1 MNWFALA
8 WILGG
13 LVTMS
18 TFSIILRARIS
29 EVGRGVLAV
38 MVSLAILAF
47 VVPMK
52 NPLTIFL
59 CLLVINA
66 GVRPLL
72 MHSGSILLTLGS
84 LLASIAVVGAA
95 SFLVTP
101 DTFEYSGNLVAD
113 IQVNVAKRWEKIVS
127 ESGLVVDKI
136 AKDTRPVT
144 KSKPPTRG
152 MRRQLERVREL
163 LLPVDCHD
171 ILAAVDELDGRIAAT
186 QMEIVK
192 AEGDRISHPEA
203 AGKFDA
209 RIEAVK
215 EKKANFEAERAK
227 QAGKVI
233 ENLRKIG
240 LNLPGNAAERCIFPV
255 NVETLIDNAI
265 VAKDIA
271 VVVENLGH
279 FVDSKDISTA
289 RRYFGMYLVMI
300 DVQIEGY
307 RKYLQKSENGEWSK
321 GINGILRKAES
332 AMKSDTAK
340 AAQTRFD
347 EKQRETFRKNAERN
361 AKTIEAAKA
370 YLDLL
375 KQHEEIIRGKLL
387 EAERVRE
394 VVHSSWITVNL
405 ASELMA
411 TIKTSQEAFEAM
423 LSLELPPL
431 ELFDDEALQA
441 QFNDITRQLR
451 KD

>member
-1 MNWFALA
+1 M
-8 WILGG
+8 
-13 LVTMS
+13 
-18 TFSIILRARIS
+18 
-29 EVGRGVLAV
+29 
-38 MVSLAILAF
+38 
-47 VVPMK
+47 P
-52 NPLTIFL
+52 
-59 CLLVINA
+59 
-66 GVRPLL
+66 
-72 MHSGSILLTLGS
+72 
-84 LLASIAVVGAA
+84 
-95 SFLVTP
+95 
-101 DTFEYSGNLVAD
+101 
-113 IQVNVAKRWEKIVS
+113 
-127 ESGLVVDKI
+127 
-136 AKDTRPVT
+136 
-144 KSKPPTRG
+144 
-152 MRRQLERVREL
+152 
-163 LLPVDCHD
+163 
-171 ILAAVDELDGRIAAT
+171 
-186 QMEIVK
+186 
-192 AEGDRISHPEA
+192 GD
-203 AGKFDA
+203 
-209 RIEAVK
+209 
-215 EKKANFEAERAK
+215 
-227 QAGKVI
+227 
-233 ENLRKIG
+233 
-240 LNLPGNAAERCIFPV
+240 AAERCIFPI
-255 NVETLIDNAI
+255 NVATLIDNAV